1 MIILFGKTS
10 QIGSCLY
17 IFLKKK
23 YKIFAPSSLECNF
36 LKGND
41 VEKYILIRK
50 PKLII
55 NCSAYTNV
63 ELAERENKKCRI
75 INVDAVRYI
84 AKAAKNI
91 NAWVVHYSTDY
102 VFNGNKKT
110 PYIESDRVAPIN
122 YYGQTK
128 LLSERELE
136 KYNCN
141 YSIIRTSWVLS
152 RKYNSFSSK
161 IISKLKT
168 QKELSVVTDQFGSPN
183 SAKFIAKKSSQ
194 IINKIYKNPKKN
206 YKGIFHLS
214 STGIIN
220 WYNLCLL
227 ILKKRKINLKKF
239 NIKKISSTSLKSSVA
254 RPLYSKLNSNLVK
267 KVFNIRLINYKKL
280 LKDF

>member
-10 QIGSCLY
+10 QIGFYLY
-17 IFLKKK
+17 KFLKKK

-36 LKGND
+36 LKGTD
-41 VEKYILIRK
+41 VEKYIIIRK

-63 ELAERENKKCRI
+63 DLAEYEKKKCRL
-75 INVDAVRYI
+75 INVDAVRCI
-84 AKAAKNI
+84 AKAAKII

-110 PYIESDRVAPIN
+110 PYTESDIVAPIN

-128 LLSERELE
+128 LLSEREL
-136 KYNCN
+136 KKNNCN

-152 RKYNSFSSK
+152 KKYNSFSSK
-161 IISKLKT
+161 IISRFNT
-168 QKELSVVTDQFGSPN
+168 QKELSVVIDQFGSPN
-183 SAKFIAKKSSQ
+183 SAKFIAKKSTQ

-220 WYNLCLL
+220 WYNLALL
-227 ILKKRKINLKKF
+227 IFKKKKINFKKF
-239 NIKKISSTSLKSSVA
+239 NIKKISSISLKSSVS

-267 KVFNIRLINYKKL
+267 KVFNIRLVNYKRL
-280 LKDF
+280 INDF